1 MKSKLLN
8 DDEQK
13 TFAVILDSGDE
24 VMGSLLLFAKQQQL
38 SASRFTAIGAISKAT
53 LGFFDFTIRDYK
65 KIEVDEQ
72 AEVLSLVGDISM
84 YKDEQKLHAHIVLGK
99 ADGTAHGGHLMEAT
113 VHPTLE
119 IIITESPIYLER
131 EIDKDSGLALI
142 KI

>member
-1 MKSKLLN
+1 MVQFIRAWVFKSLRWYQRRRIYTGL
-8 DDEQK
+8 
-13 TFAVILDSGDE
+13 
-24 VMGSLLLFAKQQQL
+24 
-38 SASRFTAIGAISKAT
+38 
-53 LGFFDFTIRDYK
+53 
-65 KIEVDEQ
+65 EQ

-131 EIDKDSGLALI
+131 EIDKESGLALI

>member
-38 SASRFTAIGAISKAT
+38 SASRFTAIGAVSKAT
-53 LGFFDFTIRDYK
+53 LGFFDFIIRDYK

-72 AEVLSLVGDISM
+72 AEVLSLDGDISM
-84 YKDEQKLHAHIVLGK
+84 YKGEQKLHAHIVLGK

-131 EIDKDSGLALI
+131 EIDKESGLALI